1 MKFQELNTERLNLV
15 QITEEHTESYFDI
28 MSRDEVTKYYG
39 MNSLK
44 RLEDAEKMIASFPNT
59 FNSNRGVRWGM
70 IVKGSGAFIGTV
82 GLNNLNAGSKRAEV
96 GFELHPSFWNKGYTS
111 EAVKEIINY
120 SFNVLGLHRLGAVT
134 FPQNDASIS
143 LLKKLGFVKEG
154 ILLGYLFQNK
164 ESHDAF
170 VFSLLK
176 TDHSVSKKANR
187 GEIHD

>member
-15 QITEEHTESYFDI
+15 QITEEHAESYFDI

-39 MNSLK
+39 MDSLK
-44 RLEDAEKMIASFPNT
+44 RLEDAEKMIASFPKT

-70 IVKGSGAFIGTV
+70 VVKDSGAFIGTV

-111 EAVKEIINY
+111 EAVKEVITY
-120 SFNVLGLHRLGAVT
+120 SFNVLDLYRLGAVT

-154 ILLGYLFQNK
+154 ILRGYLFQNN

-170 VFSLLK
+170 VFSLLER
-176 TDHSVSKKANR
+176 DHSGSLAGNR
-187 GEIHD
+187 GEAHD

>member
-1 MKFQELNTERLNLV
+1 MEFQELNTERLNLV
-15 QITEEHTESYFDI
+15 QITEEHTKSYFDI

-39 MNSLK
+39 MTSLK
-44 RLEDAEKMIASFPNT
+44 RLEDAEKMITSFPKT
-59 FNSNRGVRWGM
+59 FNSNRGIRWGM
-70 IVKGSGAFIGTV
+70 VVKESDAFIGTV

-111 EAVKEIINY
+111 EAVKEVITY

-143 LLKKLGFVKEG
+143 LLKKLGFLKEG
-154 ILLGYLFQNK
+154 TLRGYLFQNN

-170 VFSLLK
+170 VFSLLA
-176 TDHSVSKKANR
+176 TDHSMILTGNS
-187 GEIHD
+187 GEAHE

>member
-1 MKFQELNTERLNLV
+1 MEFQELKTERLNLV
-15 QITEEHTESYFDI
+15 QVTEEHTESYFDI

-39 MNSLK
+39 MDSLT

-59 FNSNRGVRWGM
+59 FNSKRGIRWGM
-70 IVKGSGAFIGTV
+70 VVKDSGAFIGTV

-96 GFELHPSFWNKGYTS
+96 GFELHPSYWNGGYTS
-111 EAVKEIINY
+111 EAVKEVINY
-120 SFNVLGLHRLGAVT
+120 SFTVLGLHRLGAVT

-154 ILLGYLFQNK
+154 VLRGYLFQSS

-176 TDHSVSKKANR
+176 TDKSGSLPGSR
-187 GEIHD
+187 GEAND